1 MSPRAGELWEVT
13 ETQRVAVGQKIATFL
28 ISGPALVLEV
38 HRNHDG
44 AGDYYTIL
52 WGGQVREIIDSA
64 PWRSFGERIS

>member
-1 MSPRAGELWEVT
+1 MSSRAGELWDVT

-38 HRNHDG
+38 HSNRDG

-64 PWRSFGERIS
+64 PWRSFGERIA